1 MEPIVRQRVRTFWDK
16 GEERLKAAR
25 LLYQQGFYEE
35 AVSVAYYATLWAARA
50 LLLTEGAEP
59 RTHEGVRTM
68 LGLYFIRTGRLPQ
81 EVGRLFT
88 RRLDDRMSADYSD
101 AGFLSSEDAEEAIAQ
116 AERFLEALRP
126 LVENYL
132 QEGDSGTISP

>member
-1 MEPIVRQRVRTFWDK
+1 MESIVWQRVGTFWDK
-16 GEERLKAAR
+16 AEERLRAAH
-25 LLYQQGFYEE
+25 LLLQQGFYEE

-50 LLLTEGAEP
+50 LLLTEGAET

-88 RRLDDRMSADYSD
+88 RRLDDRMNADYSD
-101 AGFLSSEDAEEAIAQ
+101 VNFLSSEDAEEAIEQ
-116 AERFLEALRP
+116 AERFMDAVRP
-126 LVENYL
+126 LVESYL
-132 QEGDSGTISP
+132 QEGN

>member
-1 MEPIVRQRVRTFWDK
+1 MEPILRQRVRTFWDK

-25 LLYQQGFYEE
+25 LLHQQGFYEE

-81 EVGRLFT
+81 EMGKLFT

-101 AGFLSSEDAEEAIAQ
+101 INFLSSEDAEEAIEQ
-116 AERFLEALRP
+116 AERFIQTIRPFLE
-126 LVENYL
+126 EYL
-132 QEGDSGTISP
+132 QQGE

>member
-1 MEPIVRQRVRTFWDK
+1 MLFE
-16 GEERLKAAR
+16 
-25 LLYQQGFYEE
+25 QGYYEE
-35 AVSVAYYATLWAARA
+35 AISVAYYATLWAARA

-68 LGLYFIRTGRLPQ
+68 LGLYFIRTGKIPN

-88 RRLDDRMSADYSD
+88 RRLDDRMSADYSAD
-101 AGFLSSEDAEEAIAQ
+101 AFLTSEDAEDALHQ
-116 AERFLEALRP
+116 AESFIKAVRP

-132 QEGDSGTISP
+132 EGEG

>member
-16 GEERLKAAR
+16 GEERLRAAR

-35 AVSVAYYATLWAARA
+35 AVSAAYYATLWAARA

-68 LGLYFIRTGRLPQ
+68 LGLYFIRPGRLPQ

-101 AGFLSSEDAEEAIAQ
+101 ASFLSQEDAEEAIGQ
-116 AERFLEALRP
+116 AERFLEALHP
-126 LVENYL
+126 LVEGYL
-132 QEGDSGTISP
+132 QGDD

>member
-1 MEPIVRQRVRTFWDK
+1 VEQILRQRVRAFWDK
-16 GEERLKAAR
+16 SAERLRAAR
-25 LLYQQGFYEE
+25 LLFEQGFYEE
-35 AVSVAYYATLWAARA
+35 AISVAYYATLWAARA

-68 LGLYFIRTGRLPQ
+68 LGLYFIRTSKLPN

-88 RRLDDRMSADYSD
+88 RRLDDRMSADYSAD
-101 AGFLSSEDAEEAIAQ
+101 AFLTSEDAEDALHQ
-116 AERFLEALRP
+116 AESFIEAVRP

-132 QEGDSGTISP
+132 EGEG

>member
-1 MEPIVRQRVRTFWDK
+1 MLRQRVRAFWDK
-16 GEERLKAAR
+16 SAERLRAAR
-25 LLYQQGFYEE
+25 LLFEQGFYEE
-35 AVSVAYYATLWAARA
+35 AISVAYYATLWAARA

-68 LGLYFIRTGRLPQ
+68 LGLYFIRTGKLPN

-88 RRLDDRMSADYSD
+88 RRLDDRMSADYSAD
-101 AGFLSSEDAEEAIAQ
+101 AFLTSEDAEDALHQ
-116 AERFLEALRP
+116 AESFIKAVRP

-132 QEGDSGTISP
+132 EGEG

>member
-1 MEPIVRQRVRTFWDK
+1 VEQILRQRVRAFWDK
-16 GEERLKAAR
+16 SAERLRAAR
-25 LLYQQGFYEE
+25 LLFEQGFYEE
-35 AVSVAYYATLWAARA
+35 AISVAYYATLWAARA

-68 LGLYFIRTGRLPQ
+68 LGLYFIRTGKLRN

-88 RRLDDRMSADYSD
+88 RRLDDRMSADYSAD
-101 AGFLSSEDAEEAIAQ
+101 AFLTSEDAEDALHQ
-116 AERFLEALRP
+116 AESFIEAVRP

-132 QEGDSGTISP
+132 EGEG

>member
-1 MEPIVRQRVRTFWDK
+1 VEQILRQRARAFWDK
-16 GEERLKAAR
+16 SAERLRAAR
-25 LLYQQGFYEE
+25 LLFEQGFYEE
-35 AVSVAYYATLWAARA
+35 AISVAYYATLWAARA

-68 LGLYFIRTGRLPQ
+68 LGLYFIRTGKLPN

-88 RRLDDRMSADYSD
+88 RRLDDRMSADYSAD
-101 AGFLSSEDAEEAIAQ
+101 AFLTSEDAEDALHQ
-116 AERFLEALRP
+116 AESFIEAVRP

-132 QEGDSGTISP
+132 EGEG

>member
-16 GEERLKAAR
+16 AEERLRAAR

-101 AGFLSSEDAEEAIAQ
+101 ANFLSGEDAEEAIEQ
-116 AERFLEALRP
+116 AERFLEALHA
-126 LVENYL
+126 LVQGYL
-132 QEGDSGTISP
+132 DEAEQ

>member
-1 MEPIVRQRVRTFWDK
+1 MEQILRQRVRAFWDK
-16 GEERLKAAR
+16 SAERLRAAR
-25 LLYQQGFYEE
+25 LLFEQGFYEE
-35 AVSVAYYATLWAARA
+35 AISVAYYATLWAARA

-68 LGLYFIRTGRLPQ
+68 LGLYFIRTGKLPN

-88 RRLDDRMSADYSD
+88 RRLDDRMSADYSAD
-101 AGFLSSEDAEEAIAQ
+101 AFLTSEDAQDALHQ
-116 AERFLEALRP
+116 AESFIEAVRP

-132 QEGDSGTISP
+132 EGEG

>member
-1 MEPIVRQRVRTFWDK
+1 VEQILRQRVRAFWDK
-16 GEERLKAAR
+16 SAERLRAAR
-25 LLYQQGFYEE
+25 LLFEQGFYEE
-35 AVSVAYYATLWAARA
+35 AISVAYYATLWAARA

-68 LGLYFIRTGRLPQ
+68 LGLYFIRTGKLPN

-88 RRLDDRMSADYSD
+88 RRLDDRMSADYSAD
-101 AGFLSSEDAEEAIAQ
+101 AFLTSEDAQDALHQ
-116 AERFLEALRP
+116 AESFIEAVRP

-132 QEGDSGTISP
+132 EGEG

>member
-1 MEPIVRQRVRTFWDK
+1 
-16 GEERLKAAR
+16 
-25 LLYQQGFYEE
+25 FYEE

-68 LGLYFIRTGRLPQ
+68 LGLYFVRTGRLSQ

-101 AGFLSSEDAEEAIAQ
+101 VNFLGREDAEEAVAQ
-116 AERFLEALRP
+116 AERFLEAVRP
-126 LVENYL
+126 LVESYL
-132 QEGDSGTISP
+132 QEDEE

>member
-1 MEPIVRQRVRTFWDK
+1 VEQMLRQRVRAFWDK
-16 GEERLKAAR
+16 SAERLRAAR
-25 LLYQQGFYEE
+25 LLFEQGFYEE
-35 AVSVAYYATLWAARA
+35 AISVAYYATLWAARA

-68 LGLYFIRTGRLPQ
+68 LGLYFIRTGKLPN

-88 RRLDDRMSADYSD
+88 RRLDDRMSADYSAD
-101 AGFLSSEDAEEAIAQ
+101 AFLTSEDAEDALHQ
-116 AERFLEALRP
+116 AESFIEAVRP

-132 QEGDSGTISP
+132 EGEG

>member
-1 MEPIVRQRVRTFWDK
+1 VEQILRQRVRTFWDK
-16 GEERLKAAR
+16 SAERLRAAR
-25 LLYQQGFYEE
+25 LLFEQGFYEE
-35 AVSVAYYATLWAARA
+35 AISVAYYATLWAARA

-68 LGLYFIRTGRLPQ
+68 LGLYFIRTGKLPN

-88 RRLDDRMSADYSD
+88 RRLDDRMSADYSAD
-101 AGFLSSEDAEEAIAQ
+101 AFLTSEDAEDALHQ
-116 AERFLEALRP
+116 AESFIEAVRP

-132 QEGDSGTISP
+132 EGEG

>member
-1 MEPIVRQRVRTFWDK
+1 MEPIVRQRARTFWDK
-16 GEERLKAAR
+16 ADERLKAAR
-25 LLYQQGFYEE
+25 LLHQQGFYEE
-35 AVSVAYYATLWAARA
+35 AVSIAYYATLWATRA

-59 RTHEGVRTM
+59 RTPEGVRTM
-68 LGLYFIRTGRLPQ
+68 LGLYLIRTGRLPQ

-101 AGFLSSEDAEEAIAQ
+101 AGFLGSEDAEEAIAQ

-126 LVENYL
+126 LVGNHL
-132 QEGDSGTISP
+132 QEGD

>member
-1 MEPIVRQRVRTFWDK
+1 VEQIFRQRVRTFWDK
-16 GEERLKAAR
+16 SAERLRAAHM
-25 LLYQQGFYEE
+25 LFEQGYYEE
-35 AVSVAYYATLWAARA
+35 AISVAYYATLWAARA

-68 LGLYFIRTGRLPQ
+68 LGLYFIRTGKLPN

-88 RRLDDRMSADYSD
+88 RRLDDRMSADYSAD
-101 AGFLSSEDAEEAIAQ
+101 AFLTSEDAEDALHQ
-116 AERFLEALRP
+116 AESFIEAVRP

-132 QEGDSGTISP
+132 EGEG

>member
-1 MEPIVRQRVRTFWDK
+1 LPH
-16 GEERLKAAR
+16 
-25 LLYQQGFYEE
+25 QQGFYEE
-35 AVSVAYYATLWAARA
+35 AVSVAYYATFWAARA

-81 EVGRLFT
+81 EMGKLFT
-88 RRLDDRMSADYSD
+88 RRLDNRMSADYSD
-101 AGFLSSEDAEEAIAQ
+101 INFLSSEDAEEATQQ

-126 LVENYL
+126 LVDNYL
-132 QEGDSGTISP
+132 QESD

>member
-1 MEPIVRQRVRTFWDK
+1 MEPILRQRVRTFWDK
-16 GEERLKAAR
+16 GEERLEAAR
-25 LLYQQGFYEE
+25 LLHQQGFYEE
-35 AVSVAYYATLWAARA
+35 AVSVAYDATLWAARA
-50 LLLTEGAEP
+50 LLLTEGSEP

-81 EVGRLFT
+81 EMGKLFT

-101 AGFLSSEDAEEAIAQ
+101 ISFLSSEDAEEATHQ

-132 QEGDSGTISP
+132 QESD

>member
-1 MEPIVRQRVRTFWDK
+1 VEQILRQRVRAFWDK
-16 GEERLKAAR
+16 SAERLRAAR
-25 LLYQQGFYEE
+25 LLFEQGFYEE
-35 AVSVAYYATLWAARA
+35 AISVAYYATLWAARA

-68 LGLYFIRTGRLPQ
+68 LGLYFIRTGKLPN

-88 RRLDDRMSADYSD
+88 RRLDDRMSADYSAD
-101 AGFLSSEDAEEAIAQ
+101 AFLTSEDAEDALHQ
-116 AERFLEALRP
+116 AESFIEAVRP

-132 QEGDSGTISP
+132 EGEG

>member
-1 MEPIVRQRVRTFWDK
+1 MEQILRQRVRAFWDK
-16 GEERLKAAR
+16 SAERLRAAR
-25 LLYQQGFYEE
+25 LLFEQGFYEE
-35 AVSVAYYATLWAARA
+35 AISVAYYATLWAARA

-68 LGLYFIRTGRLPQ
+68 LGLYFIRTGKLPN

-88 RRLDDRMSADYSD
+88 RRLDDRLSADYSAD
-101 AGFLSSEDAEEAIAQ
+101 AFLTSEDAEDALHQ
-116 AERFLEALRP
+116 AESFIEAVRP

-132 QEGDSGTISP
+132 EGEG

>member
-1 MEPIVRQRVRTFWDK
+1 MESIVRQRVRTFWGK
-16 GEERLKAAR
+16 SEERLRAAR
-25 LLYQQGFYEE
+25 LLLQQGFYEE
-35 AVSVAYYATLWAARA
+35 AVSVSYYATLWAARA

-81 EVGRLFT
+81 EVGKLFT

-101 AGFLSSEDAEEAIAQ
+101 VNFLSSEDAEEAIEQ
-116 AERFLEALRP
+116 AERFLNAVRP
-126 LVENYL
+126 LVEEYL
-132 QEGDSGTISP
+132 KDTE

>member
-1 MEPIVRQRVRTFWDK
+1 MEQILRQRVRAFWDK
-16 GEERLKAAR
+16 SAERLRAAR
-25 LLYQQGFYEE
+25 LLFEQGFYEE
-35 AVSVAYYATLWAARA
+35 AISVAYYATLWAARA

-68 LGLYFIRTGRLPQ
+68 LGLYFIRTGKLPN

-88 RRLDDRMSADYSD
+88 RRLDDRMSADYSAD
-101 AGFLSSEDAEEAIAQ
+101 AFLTSEDAEDALHQ
-116 AERFLEALRP
+116 AESFIEAVRP

-132 QEGDSGTISP
+132 EGEG

>member
-1 MEPIVRQRVRTFWDK
+1 TFWDK
-16 GEERLKAAR
+16 GEERLRAAR
-25 LLYQQGFYEE
+25 LLYEQGFYEE

-59 RTHEGVRTM
+59 RTCEAVRTM
-68 LGLYFIRTGRLPQ
+68 LGLYFVRTGRLSQ

-101 AGFLSSEDAEEAIAQ
+101 VNFLGREDAEEAVAQ
-116 AERFLEALRP
+116 AERFLEAIRP
-126 LVENYL
+126 LVESYL
-132 QEGDSGTISP
+132 QEDEE